1 MAGEILKIEADS
13 KGIWLS
19 AVADNITLSAVSSFL
34 RSKGVRKYDE
44 KAVEEFAKQKNRMPQ
59 KIAERNDA
67 EEKDALITVSIAKDS
82 MSAFVSVEPPF
93 FTKPWPGKMEIGGA
107 LAQKNVVFGIDKDAI
122 EKLVNLKLADEPV
135 VVAQGTPPQNGKNAR
150 IEELINPDQVPQAD
164 LDAQKIDHRARSFFI
179 NVQQGQEI
187 AVKHPATQGE
197 DGTSVLGTAI
207 KAVPGKDVAFPVGS
221 GLSVSEDGFHL
232 TATID
237 GRIQRKDKKISILPE
252 LEVKGDVDF
261 SVGNIDFTGSVKI
274 LGAVREGFRVVAG
287 GDIEIKEMVE
297 GAHVESLN
305 NIVIIGGVRGMNKGH
320 IIAGGKVVAGFVDQ
334 AYIRSRSDI
343 EIKNSVFHS
352 DVAAQYN
359 VTVMGGQ
366 KSQIAGGKIQA
377 GVAVICQTL
386 GSEMGTKTEVIVGVP
401 PEQAERR
408 KELQTLIAQHSEN
421 IEKFEVSLAFLKKQE
436 LAGVLDEGKRAVM
449 VTATKSKFQLQSTLK
464 AMIDELKEIEA
475 RLELT
480 KSKGIV
486 RVKGTCHPGVIVTL
500 RGFTHVVREPV
511 KYASFVF
518 EEGEVRLRSFDA

>member
-1 MAGEILKIEADS
+1 VAGEILKVEADS

-19 AVADNITLSAVSSFL
+19 AVADNITLPAISAFL

-44 KAVEEFAKQKNRMPQ
+44 KAVEEFAKQKNHAPQ
-59 KIAERNDA
+59 KIAGRDAA
-67 EEKDALITVSIAKDS
+67 EEKDALIAVNIAKDS
-82 MSAFVSVEPPF
+82 MSASVSVEPPF
-93 FTKPWPGKMEIGGA
+93 FTKPWPGKTEIEKA
-107 LAQKNVVFGIDKDAI
+107 LAQKNVVFGIDQDAV
-122 EKLVNLKLADEPV
+122 EKLTNLKLADEPV
-135 VVAQGTPPQNGKNAR
+135 IVAQGTPPQNGKNAW
-150 IEELINPDQVPQAD
+150 IEELVDPDQVPQVD
-164 LDAQKIDHRARSFFI
+164 LDAQKVDHRARSFFV
-179 NVQQGQEI
+179 NVRQGQEI
-187 AVKHPATQGE
+187 AVKHPATGGE
-197 DGTSVLGTAI
+197 NGTSVLGISI
-207 KAVPGKDVAFPVGS
+207 KAVPGKDTAFPVGS
-221 GLSVSEDGFHL
+221 GLSISEDGFHL
-232 TATID
+232 VAAID
-237 GRIQRKDKKISILPE
+237 GRLQKKDKKISILPE

-261 SVGNIDFTGSVKI
+261 GVGNIDFTGSVKI
-274 LGAVREGFRVVAG
+274 LGAVREGFRVIAA

-305 NIVIIGGVRGMNKGH
+305 NIVIVGGVRGMNKGR

-334 AYIRSRSDI
+334 AYIRSRADI

-408 KELQTLIAQHSEN
+408 KELQTLIVQHGEN
-421 IEKFEVSLAFLKKQE
+421 IDKLEASLGFLKKQE
-436 LAGVLDEGKRAVM
+436 LAGALDEGKRAVM

-464 AMIDELKEIEA
+464 AMMDELKEIDA

-486 RVKGTCHPGVIVTL
+486 RIKGICYPGVIITL
-500 RGFTHVVREPV
+500 RGFTYVVREAV

-518 EEGEVRLRSFDA
+518 EGGEVRLRSFDA